1 VASRLEITP
10 SVTATIRHLYVAPFA
25 NEVKLEMGPLANLKI
40 RTKIFVALLPL
51 AFMVI
56 VAALYASIEMNRIG
70 TRYNDL
76 ISNDVK
82 TLHNLTI
89 ARVLSNRFAQLLYQ
103 EIAETDVDRMR
114 VVEADLDRT
123 SVEFH
128 AEVAL
133 AGAETPNAVQKINA
147 ATALFDQGVA
157 DAAPIR
163 AATLSGNND
172 KAMKLVRETFDPQF
186 RKGRQALADLADEV
200 HATVDQRSDE
210 LTSRTRRTILITW
223 IVIILGLAASFTI
236 ALTIVQVEVVNV
248 VLSFRSRILDVAEGR
263 LDRPIANLDRPNE
276 IGEMSRALQTLQIAA
291 RERETQGWVKA
302 EIATTTERLQST
314 EDFQAFGTVLLS
326 QLSETLDLLYGAFY
340 LANDSHTQFA
350 RVGVFAWMSR

>member
-1 VASRLEITP
+1 
-10 SVTATIRHLYVAPFA
+10 
-25 NEVKLEMGPLANLKI
+25 MGPLANFKI

-76 ISNDVK
+76 IGKDFK
-82 TLHNLTI
+82 TLHSLTV

-103 EIAETDVDRMR
+103 DIAETDVDRMR

-123 SVEFH
+123 SAEFH
-128 AEVAL
+128 SEVAL
-133 AGAETPNAVQKINA
+133 AGAEDPNVVQKINA
-147 ATALFDQGVA
+147 ATAVFDQGVA

-248 VLSFRSRILDVAEGR
+248 VLSFRTRILDVAEGR
-263 LDRPIANLDRPNE
+263 LDLPITNLTRPNE

-291 RERETQGWVKA
+291 RERE
-302 EIATTTERLQST
+302 
-314 EDFQAFGTVLLS
+314 
-326 QLSETLDLLYGAFY
+326 
-340 LANDSHTQFA
+340 
-350 RVGVFAWMSR
+350 